1 MNLAFANKKIKL
13 SVYMKDFLLT
23 PQSTPKVK
31 ELMEIFSTHN
41 ASLSSVNADP

>member
-1 MNLAFANKKIKL
+1 MNFLLANKNIKL

-31 ELMEIFSTHN
+31 QLMEIFSNHN
-41 ASLSSVNADP
+41 ASLSAVYADP